1 MKTVMILA
9 GKEIRDGFRN
19 RWVAGSIL
27 LLALLALSL
36 SLLGSAPAGG
46 VKASTLSITVASLSS
61 LTVYLLPLIALML
74 SYDALVGEFERGTM
88 LLLLAYPVARWQVIL
103 GKFAGHMAILIVAIT
118 IGYGSC
124 GLAIALVGGSDAEGW
139 HAFAALIG
147 SSILLG
153 GAFVALGYLL
163 SVVTSERAAAAG
175 LAVALWLL
183 LVVVYDLLLLG
194 ILLADSNQAM
204 SETLFSMLLLLNPT
218 DAYRL
223 FNLTAFEE
231 VKLAAG
237 LAGVGATAGL
247 STGLSLAV
255 MALWSALPLTATVFL
270 FQRRE
275 L

>member
-1 MKTVMILA
+1 MTTVMILA

-61 LTVYLLPLIALML
+61 LSVYLLPLIALML

-124 GLAIALVGGSDAEGW
+124 GLAILCR
-139 HAFAALIG
+139 F
-147 SSILLG
+147 
-153 GAFVALGYLL
+153 
-163 SVVTSERAAAAG
+163 TS
-175 LAVALWLL
+175 
-183 LVVVYDLLLLG
+183 
-194 ILLADSNQAM
+194 
-204 SETLFSMLLLLNPT
+204 
-218 DAYRL
+218 
-223 FNLTAFEE
+223 
-231 VKLAAG
+231 
-237 LAGVGATAGL
+237 
-247 STGLSLAV
+247 
-255 MALWSALPLTATVFL
+255 
-270 FQRRE
+270 
-275 L
+275 

>member
-27 LLALLALSL
+27 LLAILALSL
-36 SLLGSAPAGG
+36 SLLGAAPAGG

-124 GLAIALVGGSDAEGW
+124 GLAIALMGGSDAEGW

-163 SVVTSERAAAAG
+163 SIVTSERAAAAG

-194 ILLADSNQAM
+194 ILLADSKQAM
-204 SETLFSMLLLLNPT
+204 SESLFSMLLLLNPT

-223 FNLTAFEE
+223 FNLTAFED

-237 LAGVGATAGL
+237 LAGVGVTAGL

>member
-1 MKTVMILA
+1 MTTVMILA

-61 LTVYLLPLIALML
+61 LSVYLLPLIALML

-124 GLAIALVGGSDAEGW
+124 GLAIALMGGSDAEGW

-194 ILLADSNQAM
+194 ILLADSKQAM

-223 FNLTAFEE
+223 FNLTAFED
-231 VKLAAG
+231 VKR
-237 LAGVGATAGL
+237 LAGVGVKAGL